1 VVDGSFGG
9 GWSIFFG
16 AEHNHK
22 QKDQKDAKTDKN
34 SGINNFL
41 HAENDDFCFGTHGGD
56 LRGCLK
62 LKKERNSGFSLCHS
76 FYDILEASSFNDGK
90 TEIDKEEEEME
101 KTRLWRFS

>member
-1 VVDGSFGG
+1 MNVGISERIGVFFEKGS
-9 GWSIFFG
+9 
-16 AEHNHK
+16 
-22 QKDQKDAKTDKN
+22 
-34 SGINNFL
+34 
-41 HAENDDFCFGTHGGD
+41 
-56 LRGCLK
+56 K

>member
-1 VVDGSFGG
+1 MKSTRVDTGVVDGSFGG

-22 QKDQKDAKTDKN
+22 QKNQKDAKTDKN

-56 LRGCLK
+56 LRGCLIQ
-62 LKKERNSGFSLCHS
+62 C
-76 FYDILEASSFNDGK
+76 ILLPFV
-90 TEIDKEEEEME
+90 
-101 KTRLWRFS
+101 L